1 MKGIIFDLDG
11 TILYTLPDLNNALNY
26 TLPLFN
32 HDKVTLEDTR
42 LNIGHG
48 IRNLILDSSNHDKDN
63 IDNMYNTFMKYY
75 HIHCDDNTIPYNGI
89 NELLLEL
96 KSKNY
101 ILGVITNKNI
111 IMTEKLLNNHFN
123 NIFDV
128 VIGDGVG
135 FKRKPDV
142 ESLEYIRTKFNA
154 LKDDIIYIGDSEV
167 DFEFSKN
174 FGCKNIIVSYGYRD
188 KKDLEAYGI
197 NNIIDNVSDLKDEI
211 NNILSQN

>member
-1 MKGIIFDLDG
+1 MKAVIFDLDG

-26 TLPLFN
+26 TLPIYN
-32 HDKVTLEDTR
+32 HNKISIEDTR
-42 LNIGHG
+42 KLIGHG
-48 IRNLILDSSNHDKDN
+48 IRNLILDSSGHDN
-63 IDNMYNTFMKYY
+63 ININNMYNTFMEYY
-75 HIHCDDNTIPYNGI
+75 HQHCDDNTIPYEGI
-89 NELLLEL
+89 KELLSYL
-96 KSKNY
+96 KSKDY

-135 FKRKPDV
+135 FKRKPDI
-142 ESLEYIRTKFNA
+142 ESLEYIRTKFNV

-197 NNIIDNVSDLKDEI
+197 NNIIDNVSLLKNEI
-211 NNILSQN
+211 NNIFKS